1 VNVSDQKLIGSLIKL
16 LNKMEI
22 FPAHLKVN
30 VGYNGEDEHFSLE
43 EEYKCIR
50 IIKPNPKRE
59 RSREFTVMSTNK
71 AKNY

>member
-1 VNVSDQKLIGSLIKL
+1 
-16 LNKMEI
+16 MEI